1 MHVRGEFIARNEVL
15 YVRSLINQGV
25 KINRRGRKRGFKI
38 FLKLMGGGEAAW
50 S

>member
-15 YVRSLINQGV
+15 YVRSLKV